1 MIRLPLQSAFERH
14 LLSGLNVFFTR
25 IPGAVPSLLPP
36 RLSALSWTVA
46 STCLFAACGG
56 SDLTLPSGSLPAEI
70 RVVDGDAQSGS
81 VGQLLPAPIVVQ
93 VTDARGQEVEG
104 TKLEFVLTSAGTGA
118 EIVPSTATT
127 DARGRAQVRML
138 LGDKAGLQV
147 GEARVVGAG
156 ATAPKTTFSAM
167 AVSPGPDNG
176 GPPPAQSNKSPQA
189 AFEVT
194 CQDLTCTFTDQSS
207 DDDGSVVSWQWN
219 FGDQATSTQRNPSH
233 SYQTAGQFAV
243 LLTVRDNAGAANTTA
258 HQADPSAP
266 ASPPPPP
273 PPPPANKPP
282 QAEFEVHCSDL
293 RCTFTDRSKDDDGT
307 IVSWRWDFGDGSTS
321 TERSPAHSY
330 RTAGRYQVR
339 LTVTDNDGAGAS
351 KTHDAEPSAPPPPP
365 PPPPANKPP
374 EADFDIHCKHLNC
387 TFADRSKDDDGT
399 IVAWHWSFGDGD
411 DSNERNP
418 VHTYDDPGRYDV
430 SLTVTDNVGATDTKT
445 RRADVKK

>member
-1 MIRLPLQSAFERH
+1 M
-14 LLSGLNVFFTR
+14 FFTR
-25 IPGAVPSLLPP
+25 IPVAVPSLLPR
-36 RLSALSWTVA
+36 RLSAVSCTVA

-104 TKLEFVLTSAGTGA
+104 TNLEFVLTSAGTGA

-167 AVSPGPDNG
+167 AVSPGPGNG

-189 AFEVT
+189 AFEVS

-233 SYQTAGQFAV
+233 SYQTAGQYGV
-243 LLTVRDNAGAANTTA
+243 LLTVRDNAGATNTTA

-273 PPPPANKPP
+273 SANHPPK
-282 QAEFEVHCSDL
+282 AEFEVHCSDL
-293 RCTFTDRSKDDDGT
+293 TCTFADRSSDDDGT
-307 IVSWRWDFGDGSTS
+307 VVSWRWDFGDGSTS
-321 TERSPAHSY
+321 TERNPSHSY
-330 RTAGRYQVR
+330 GTAGQYSVR
-339 LTVTDNDGAGAS
+339 LTVTDNDGATG
-351 KTHDAEPSAPPPPP
+351 
-365 PPPPANKPP
+365 
-374 EADFDIHCKHLNC
+374 
-387 TFADRSKDDDGT
+387 
-399 IVAWHWSFGDGD
+399 
-411 DSNERNP
+411 
-418 VHTYDDPGRYDV
+418 
-430 SLTVTDNVGATDTKT
+430 TKT
-445 RRADVKK
+445 RRADVKR